1 MSQTCRQWDEQ
12 KEGCPKNGNQGFYFV
27 SEKKNTSEMEG
38 AVDPRED
45 FVSTAEYVSY
55 EVSRGRGLVD
65 RKRGQLVKSN
75 AEQVGSGQPTFI
87 HRFQNA

>member
-1 MSQTCRQWDEQ
+1 MSRR
-12 KEGCPKNGNQGFYFV
+12 KGVLKNGNQGFYFI

-38 AVDPRED
+38 TVDPRED
-45 FVSTAEYVSY
+45 FVSTAEYVSS
-55 EVSRGRGLVD
+55 EVSRGRDLVD

-75 AEQVGSGQPTFI
+75 AEQVGSGQPTYI

>member
-1 MSQTCRQWDEQ
+1 MSRR
-12 KEGCPKNGNQGFYFV
+12 KGVLKNGNHGFYFI

-38 AVDPRED
+38 AVDPKED

-75 AEQVGSGQPTFI
+75 AEQVGSGQPTYI

>member
-1 MSQTCRQWDEQ
+1 MSRR
-12 KEGCPKNGNQGFYFV
+12 KGVLKNGNQGFYFI

-75 AEQVGSGQPTFI
+75 AEQVGSEQPTYI